1 MRFRP
6 LHFSLLGLLAITAPA
21 VSSPLFPVDDGV
33 VDVTQA
39 PYAARPDGITDCTE
53 PIQRAL
59 AENIGRIIYLP
70 PGTYLIH
77 DTLRWPKTER
87 DTTLWGESR
96 ERSII
101 RLVDAAPGFERTES
115 GKAMLWT
122 GQKPAQRFKNYV
134 RNLTLHV
141 GERNPGAIGAQF
153 ISNNTGAFREVT
165 IVAPAGSGAV
175 GLDLGYTDEQ
185 GPCLIKNVLIDGFA
199 VGISCRTSVDSVTF
213 EHVTLRNQGEVAL
226 RNHGQVVSGRG
237 LIVENAPLA
246 IENAGTSL
254 LTLLDSELR
263 GRGAVAIRNI
273 APAALFARDVQVRG
287 FATAVRNDSGGAKD
301 HAGDISEY
309 VSHRAISL
317 FPGEGRSL
325 RLPIKET
332 PDVPWEPPGNWVS
345 IAKFGAVAGPV
356 SAGPDCSDAVQRA
369 IDSGAKT
376 IYVPG
381 HAYRVDR
388 DIRIRGRVERII
400 GLGQRATLWG
410 KGRFVCDEEG
420 PPVLVIEALQGL
432 AGGVEQASTRTFV
445 LRNMAVQPLGFGAA
459 TTGFTATNTGEVF
472 LEDVVSAILQ
482 LAPGARVWARQI
494 NTERQGTHILNDG
507 ATLWILGL
515 KTERGGTLIHS
526 RNGARTELCGGFS
539 YTTTLV
545 AGSPMFLIEDSVAA
559 ITFRET
565 NFSKTHGPF
574 DPAVR
579 VLREGVTRDLSA
591 QEAPKIT
598 GGSLLTL
605 VVETPETPAKRPD

>member
-1 MRFRP
+1 MRIRP
-6 LHFSLLGLLAITAPA
+6 LPVFLLGLLAPIAPA
-21 VSSPLFPVDDGV
+21 VAAALFPADDGV
-33 VDVTQA
+33 VDVTRA
-39 PYAARPDGITDCTE
+39 PYAARPDGVTDCTE
-53 PIQRAL
+53 PLQRAL

-70 PGTYLIH
+70 PGTYVIR
-77 DTLRWPKTER
+77 DTLRWPKSER

-96 ERSII
+96 DRSII
-101 RLVDAAPGFERTES
+101 RLADATPGFERADAA
-115 GKAMLWT
+115 KAMLWT

-141 GERNPGAIGAQF
+141 GERNPGATGAQF

-165 IVAPAGSGAV
+165 IIAPAGSGV
-175 GLDLGYTDEQ
+175 IGLDLGYTDEQ

-213 EHVTLRNQGEVAL
+213 EHVTLRNQREVAL

-237 LIVENAPLA
+237 LIVENVPLA

-254 LTLLDSELR
+254 LTLLDSDLG
-263 GRGAVAIRNI
+263 GRGAVAIRNT
-273 APAALFARDVQVRG
+273 APAALFARDVRVRG
-287 FATAVRNDSGGAKD
+287 FAAAVRNDSGEAKD
-301 HAGDISEY
+301 HAGDIAEY
-309 VSHRAISL
+309 LSHRATAL
-317 FPGEGRSL
+317 FPGAERSF

-332 PDVPWEPPGNWVS
+332 PEVPWEPAEKWVS
-345 IAKFGAVAGPV
+345 IENFGAVAGPV
-356 SAGPDCSDAVQRA
+356 RTGPDCSEAVQRA
-369 IDSGAKT
+369 IDSGATT

-381 HAYRVDR
+381 RVYRVDR
-388 DIRIRGRVERII
+388 DIRIRGKVERII

-410 KGRFVCDEEG
+410 KGRFVFDEEG
-420 PPVLVIEALQGL
+420 PPVVAIEALQGL
-432 AGGVEQASTRTFV
+432 AGGVEQASTRTLV

-459 TTGFTATNTGEVF
+459 TRGFTATNRGEVF
-472 LEDVVSAILQ
+472 LEDVVSATFQ
-482 LAPGARVWARQI
+482 FGRGARVWARQI

-515 KTERGGTLIHS
+515 KTERGGTLVHS
-526 RNGARTELCGGFS
+526 RNGARTELCGGFG

-545 AGSPMFLIEDSVAA
+545 AGAPMFLIEDSVAA

-565 NFSKTHGPF
+565 NFSKAHGPF

-579 VLREGVTRDLSA
+579 VVRDGVTRDWSA

-598 GGSLLTL
+598 GGSLLTR
-605 VVETPETPAKRPD
+605 VVEAPDPRTKRPE